1 MQVSNYRFGD
11 VIKISFVPGI
21 LPIYPGN
28 NPCAISLEFIDEQG
42 ATVYQIYRSNSPTN
56 ADYRTAIG
64 ITTSTSH
71 MGITG
76 GIRNTNRGYMDN
88 THWIEFHISTKQTK
102 VVRCYGVNN
111 TIETHVLPKA
121 GLPLISSII
130 GKRMKIWTHNICN
143 PDGVSHVS
151 YTGISIT
158 PSESYADDFATDTTE
173 RYQPVTGTVAYD
185 DVNKRMNVTTATEAN
200 GKASGRLKSYKFCE
214 GAQQF
219 DVMLPVG
226 ADGDFICMVTHATNG
241 AMDNGIGVG
250 LQSDGA
256 GNWNLATLSGTT
268 VTVGA
273 SSGLTDGKTAR
284 IEIEKDITGA
294 YWYYIYDAAGT
305 KPTTATGK
313 LFTTLSEG
321 YTGWYANGNSK
332 TYAIENISIR
342 AESIV
347 GRTNVQVTEDVFNSV
362 TGEIESRTYFK
373 PIHRGAMLETYH
385 DGTQEVVGTTFIDDC
400 QWDRSGEYTT
410 YSGIEV
416 DTTTGQIVNTAYN
429 NVLRDKTVNQIQPG
443 NGVYSC
449 YISPLVRDSTAPL
462 RCGIKICKNVAGSSA
477 STYIYAQVSFHT
489 TSSFDNSIS
498 ILRYVDSSRST
509 LSRVGLNRVIS
520 LGEWVKLVVEFNH
533 PTVKA
538 TLYDLSGNIIATATA
553 ESVNTPTSGY
563 CGISFHPGVGTAG
576 DGRMAIR
583 DFQFIAASP
592 DATNGIAACIPPIG
606 GGARYG
612 VEESVYNTFTTEN
625 VNKGVY
631 LTTAKVKT
639 TNPNADEV
647 SLEYTNDTTSI
658 TLNTTPIDV
667 DATYTV
673 KTAPITIDAN
683 ETDTLRVSVKN
694 STTCVQSTN
703 YVDSLSLIPVSG
715 DDVLY
720 PQDLAF
726 ISGVKPSQKRKVEV
740 K

>member
-1 MQVSNYRFGD
+1 MKRFTL
-11 VIKISFVPGI
+11 SRF
-21 LPIYPGN
+21 
-28 NPCAISLEFIDEQG
+28 
-42 ATVYQIYRSNSPTN
+42 
-56 ADYRTAIG
+56 
-64 ITTSTSH
+64 SH
-71 MGITG
+71 
-76 GIRNTNRGYMDN
+76 
-88 THWIEFHISTKQTK
+88 IE
-102 VVRCYGVNN
+102 
-111 TIETHVLPKA
+111 
-121 GLPLISSII
+121 GLPQP
-130 GKRMKIWTHNICN
+130 
-143 PDGVSHVS
+143 PDVPE
-151 YTGISIT
+151 
-158 PSESYADDFATDTTE
+158 PSDG
-173 RYQPVTGTVAYD
+173 RYQPVLGTVAYD
-185 DVNKRMNVTTATEAN
+185 DINKWMNITTAAGVN

-219 DVMLPVG
+219 DVTLPVG
-226 ADGDFICMVTHATNG
+226 DSGDFICLVTHATDP
-241 AMDNGIGVG
+241 AMTNGIGVG

-294 YWYYIYDAAGT
+294 YWYYIYDAAGP

-313 LFTTLSEG
+313 LYTTLTEG
-321 YTGWYANGNSK
+321 YTGWYANGNNK
-332 TYAIENISIR
+332 TYAIDNISIR

-347 GRTNVQVTEDVFNSV
+347 GRTNVEVTEDVFNSV

-400 QWDRSGEYTT
+400 QWDRSGEYTV
-410 YSGIEV
+410 SGTGSATWDVVNGRITLTNIKTVTANSPSLGAGYYFFRFSTGTESCGLTFYCGSTRFFYANGLFYPNGSISV
-416 DTTTGQIVNTAYN
+416 SKSFTINNGDRVEIAIILENATSWTILAYNVTTGQRVTISSLEYGYPAGTNDGTLGFHQY
-429 NVLRDKTVNQIQPG
+429 L
-443 NGVYSC
+443 NGGKVHLEYMC
-449 YISPLVRDSTAPL
+449 
-462 RCGIKICKNVAGSSA
+462 C
-477 STYIYAQVSFHT
+477 
-489 TSSFDNSIS
+489 
-498 ILRYVDSSRST
+498 
-509 LSRVGLNRVIS
+509 
-520 LGEWVKLVVEFNH
+520 
-533 PTVKA
+533 
-538 TLYDLSGNIIATATA
+538 IAA
-553 ESVNTPTSGY
+553 ESS
-563 CGISFHPGVGTAG
+563 S
-576 DGRMAIR
+576 
-583 DFQFIAASP
+583 
-592 DATNGIAACIPPIG
+592 TNGIAACIPPIG

-673 KTAPITIDAN
+673 KTTPITIDAN

-694 STTCVQSTN
+694 STTCDQSTN
-703 YVDSLSLIPVSG
+703 YVESLSLIPVSG